1 MAISCSVVTAEHFQK
16 DRHGHDCSVVTVE
29 LFHKDRHGHD
39 CSVVTGTVEHFHKDT
54 DMAQSKLRNIFKK
67 ATVRTW
73 LSCNYLTFSQRQTWA
88 MLSCYRRKFSQRNQ
102 HGSPGS
108 VVSSEHFHKET
119 NLVVALPR
127 NIFYKEI

>member
-73 LSCNYLTFSQRQTWA
+73 LGRNYLTFSQRQTWA
-88 MLSCYRRKFSQRNQ
+88 MLSR
-102 HGSPGS
+102 
-108 VVSSEHFHKET
+108 
-119 NLVVALPR
+119 LPR
-127 NIFYKEI
+127 NIFTKKPTWLTRLSRIFGAFSQGNKVNKLGCGVAAEHFL